1 MPVPAKYRQALLPV
15 IAMVAALALVRYF
28 EWLFYDPF
36 RLYFARDFYNV
47 PIPEFEGMRL
57 LANLFLRYWINA
69 AISLAILHALFS
81 SRPQLVFAG
90 VLYLAFFIVLSL
102 AFFALVQYA
111 PEQKMAIF
119 YIRRFL
125 IQPLLL
131 LLFIP
136 AFIYQNRFAR

>member
-1 MPVPAKYRQALLPV
+1 MPVPAKYRKALLPV
-15 IAMVAALALVRYF
+15 IAMVVALALVRYF

-36 RLYFARDFYNV
+36 RLYFSRDFYHV
-47 PIPEFEGMRL
+47 PVPEFEGMRL
-57 LANLFLRYWINA
+57 LANFFLRYWLNT
-69 AISLAILHALFS
+69 AISMAILYALFN

-90 VLYLAFFIVLSL
+90 FLYLAFFIVLCV
-102 AFFALVQYA
+102 AFFAVVHYA
-111 PEQKMAIF
+111 PEEKMALF

-136 AFIYQNRFAR
+136 AFIYQNRMDR